1 MLGFVDYEIENIA
14 GITDVIY
21 NEFIELCCFNSV
33 MTDNTNDKIKER
45 VNTWKDLLLKIVS
58 DDTNYYVTKLD
69 KKIEH
74 FNFSPICHSCCE
86 KIEILDESYC
96 DLENAFYHISC
107 HIKLYETPNKRLF
120 SNKEIQKEIS
130 WVAMTISEEELE
142 QLCNKKVSKEIFN
155 LGVPLFIKC
164 PKNISEKLKRDAVK
178 DAKGRNRWTW
188 DFEFE
193 RNNFLYAITTQ
204 WFQYNDI
211 KVNEWLLNH
220 K

>member
-1 MLGFVDYEIENIA
+1 
-14 GITDVIY
+14 
-21 NEFIELCCFNSV
+21 
-33 MTDNTNDKIKER
+33 
-45 VNTWKDLLLKIVS
+45 
-58 DDTNYYVTKLD
+58 
-69 KKIEH
+69 
-74 FNFSPICHSCCE
+74 
-86 KIEILDESYC
+86 
-96 DLENAFYHISC
+96 
-107 HIKLYETPNKRLF
+107 
-120 SNKEIQKEIS
+120 
-130 WVAMTISEEELE
+130 MTISEEKLE

-155 LGVPLFIKC
+155 IGVPLFIKC